1 MPRRPSGWI
10 ALFWIVVALILS
22 DHLFDIPGLIAR
34 HHQGYLGKTFG
45 SWLVWMISIS
55 SAAISIYYAVVYTR
69 NWLRLRSA
77 AVK

>member
-10 ALFWIVVALILS
+10 ALFWIVVAL
-22 DHLFDIPGLIAR
+22 IPGLIAR